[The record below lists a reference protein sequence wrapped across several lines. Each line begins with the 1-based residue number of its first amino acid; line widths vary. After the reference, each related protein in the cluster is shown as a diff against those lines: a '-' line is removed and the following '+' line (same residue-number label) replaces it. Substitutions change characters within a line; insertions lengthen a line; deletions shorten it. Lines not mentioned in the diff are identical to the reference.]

1 MEHDGWLTH
10 FPQGFWSQISDT
22 VTHLGPL
29 DGDDPVEAARRVVE
43 EGDVDGGGRGRDPRP
58 LRLRVDVE
66 DVGLAREDR
75 LLPER

>member
-1 MEHDGWLTH
+1 M
-10 FPQGFWSQISDT
+10 
-22 VTHLGPL
+22 THLGAL

-75 LLPER
+75 LLPEGDRRTVDALAALWWR

>member
-1 MEHDGWLTH
+1 MNVTCPFSPRILVL
-10 FPQGFWSQISDT
+10 SLA